1 MRDFEEMLDDGRIRN
16 VSRDKAQADGMLE
29 RAVRRIEN
37 QKSRKINGKNAFEVL
52 ENSYEAVRE
61 AIEGEMARQGYRA
74 EDHVAVAAFAAS
86 NLGLSD
92 SDINRFHRFRKLRN
106 QSRYEAK
113 EIEEREAHQAIEY
126 AEETLEDIRGK
137 KQQ

>member
-52 ENSYEAVRE
+52 ENAYKAVRE
-61 AIEGEMARQGYRA
+61 AIEGETGSQGHEA

-86 NLGLSD
+86 NLGLKD
-92 SDINRFHRFRKLRN
+92 SDINRFHRFRKLN

-113 EIEEREAHQAIEY
+113 EIEEREAHQAVEY